1 KVPRIAA
8 SFPRCIARVILFLK
22 KFFALVSLVTRS
34 NFEPTQFTNFLA
46 IGAYTPMVSIATGMN
61 KKCGSRNWY
70 FRSFSR
76 SNSSA
81 AAPGNLDVFMTRQG
95 ARVSPHVKSQTKDF
109 PRLHGTMVIPS
120 GLFPSSLE
128 QPAGSRMFGTSAVR
142 RARLIMSFTAS
153 CRDLRPADLIH
164 LRPCQPFDDTSLPH
178 GHLWGWQTSPPSR
191 RAQIT
196 RNDSSSSSVPSGGD
210 GRALS
215 QLLVSGC

>member
-1 KVPRIAA
+1 
-8 SFPRCIARVILFLK
+8 
-22 KFFALVSLVTRS
+22 
-34 NFEPTQFTNFLA
+34 
-46 IGAYTPMVSIATGMN
+46 MVSIATGMN

-70 FRSFSR
+70 LRSFSL

-81 AAPGNLDVFMTRQG
+81 AVPMNLEVLITREG
-95 ARVSPHVKSQTKDF
+95 AKVSPHVKSHTRDL
-109 PRLHGTMVIPS
+109 PRLQGTMVIPS
-120 GLFPSSLE
+120 GPFPSSLE
-128 QPAGSRMFGTSAVR
+128 QPAGSRIFGTSAVR

-196 RNDSSSSSVPSGGD
+196 RNDSSSRSVPRGGE
-210 GRALS
+210 GKAFS
-215 QLLVSGC
+215 QLL